1 MRPLL
6 LFPLLVSSALA
17 FAEPAPLRF
26 SAVDSWAMPVAQIEG
41 NELTGG
47 ILFDIIQGLSQRLD
61 RPLEVD
67 VLPRTRVQLALEHG
81 DIDVR
86 CYVSPNWMGDLGVN
100 YLWSE
105 PILIQRD
112 LLVSAPD
119 NALPVDPQHLP
130 AQSIGTVLGYAYPS
144 LQQRFENG
152 TLQRDDARNQGL
164 VLQKLGAGRYHYAV
178 SSELALKWFNR
189 GMPASKRLAA
199 VAVLEEEPVACLVR
213 NAPEIP
219 ANEIVRALARM
230 RASGEIERIVSRYR

>member
-1 MRPLL
+1 MRPTLL
-6 LFPLLVSSALA
+6 LLLLITSALA
-17 FAEPAPLRF
+17 RAETAPLRF
-26 SAVDSWAMPVAQIEG
+26 SAVDSWAMPVAQIES

-47 ILFDIIQGLSQRLD
+47 IIFDIIQGLARQLGR
-61 RPLEVD
+61 EAQIN

-81 DIDVR
+81 DVDVR

-105 PILIQRD
+105 PILVQRD

-119 NALPVDPQHLP
+119 NASPVDPQRLP
-130 AQSIGTVLGYAYPS
+130 AQSVGTVLGYSYPG
-144 LQQRFENG
+144 LQERFDDG
-152 TLQRDDARNQGL
+152 TLQRDEARNQGL
-164 VLQKLGAGRYHYAV
+164 VLQKLGAGRYSYAV

-189 GMPASKRLAA
+189 GMPASERLAA

-230 RASGEIERIVSRYR
+230 RTSGEIERIVSRYR

>member
-1 MRPLL
+1 MRPTLL
-6 LFPLLVSSALA
+6 LLLLITSALA
-17 FAEPAPLRF
+17 RAETAPLRF

-47 ILFDIIQGLSQRLD
+47 ILYDIIKGLGRELD
-61 RPLEVD
+61 RPVRIT

-86 CYVSPNWMGDLGVN
+86 CYVSQNWMGDLGVN

-105 PILIQRD
+105 PILVQRD
-112 LLVSAPD
+112 VLVSATDTP
-119 NALPVDPQHLP
+119 APIDPQRLP
-130 AQSIGTVLGYAYPS
+130 RQSVGTVLGYSYPS
-144 LQQRFENG
+144 LEKRFDRG

-164 VLQKLGAGRYHYAV
+164 VLQKLGAGRYAYAI

-189 GMPASKRLAA
+189 GMPAGRRLAA
-199 VAVLEEEPVACLVR
+199 VAILEEEPVACMVR

-230 RASGEIERIVSRYR
+230 RTSGEIERIVSRYR